1 MIKVFNGVID
11 QGAENNRLPR
21 AVKDMEDKKSSFLT
35 FAERFFRLGGGF
47 LVEEDSPYFVPTDAL
62 EDKSGEWAEGYLS
75 MAHYDYLGLMHHP
88 EATAAAK
95 AAIDRHGTGV
105 GASRLVG
112 GERLAHRAFEKDM
125 ADFLGVGGVLTM
137 ISGYLTNVSVIGL
150 LAHHKDLIIVDE
162 LAHNSIMVGAQ
173 GVKSD
178 LVSYPHN
185 DLDALDRILGEKR
198 GSYNRVL
205 ICTEGL
211 FSMDGD
217 ITDLPRLLEI
227 KDRHDAWLLL
237 DEAHSYGVLGPT
249 GRGLC
254 EHFGID
260 PERVELSIGTLS
272 KSFASAGG
280 FVAGNKKVIEWMRFG
295 IAGFIYSV
303 GLQPATV
310 ASSHQALKILRAE
323 PDRVTRLRRNS
334 KLFLRKARDAG
345 LNTGTAIGEA
355 VVPVLF
361 ESPMECVQVAKA
373 LMDQGIYAPPVIQ
386 IGIPKDLPRIRFFL
400 SATHTEA
407 DIDRVIDA
415 LVAASG
421 GSHAVRNRLSAE

>member
-105 GASRLVG
+105 
-112 GERLAHRAFEKDM
+112 
-125 ADFLGVGGVLTM
+125 
-137 ISGYLTNVSVIGL
+137 
-150 LAHHKDLIIVDE
+150 
-162 LAHNSIMVGAQ
+162 
-173 GVKSD
+173 
-178 LVSYPHN
+178 
-185 DLDALDRILGEKR
+185 
-198 GSYNRVL
+198 
-205 ICTEGL
+205 
-211 FSMDGD
+211 
-217 ITDLPRLLEI
+217 
-227 KDRHDAWLLL
+227 
-237 DEAHSYGVLGPT
+237 LGPT

-334 KLFLRKARDAG
+334 KLFLRKAREAG

>member
-1 MIKVFNGVID
+1 
-11 QGAENNRLPR
+11 
-21 AVKDMEDKKSSFLT
+21 MEDKKSSFVT

-47 LVEEDSPYFVPTDAL
+47 LVQEDNPYFVATDAL
-62 EDKSGEWAEGYLS
+62 EARSDEWPGGYLS
-75 MAHYDYLGLMHHP
+75 MAHYDYLGLLNHP
-88 EATAAAK
+88 DCKTAAK
-95 AAIDRHGTGV
+95 DAIDQHGTGA

-112 GERLAHRAFEKDM
+112 GERLVHREFERDM

-137 ISGYLTNVSVIGL
+137 ISGYLTNISVIGL
-150 LAHHKDLIIVDE
+150 LMHNKDLVIVDE
-162 LAHNSIMVGAQ
+162 LAHNSIMVGVQ
-173 GVKSD
+173 GVKAD
-178 LVSYPHN
+178 VATYQHN
-185 DLDALDRILGEKR
+185 DLDELDRLLSEKR
-198 GSYNRVL
+198 GQYNRVM

-217 ITDLPRLLEI
+217 ITDLPKLLEI
-227 KDRHDAWLLL
+227 KERHDAWLLL

-254 EHFGID
+254 EHFGIEPD
-260 PERVELSIGTLS
+260 RIELSIGTLS

-280 FVAGNKKVIEWMRFG
+280 FVAGNAKVIDWMRYG

-334 KLFLRKARDAG
+334 KLFLRKAREAG

-361 ESPMECVQVAKA
+361 DSPLECVQVAKA

-400 SATHTEA
+400 SASHSEE
-407 DIDRVIDA
+407 DIDRVIQA
-415 LVAASG
+415 VVQASG